1 MTPPPPVTL
10 ASTRASIAA
19 AIQGAG
25 YKAHAYAPPTV
36 IPPAVIIVPDQPYLR
51 LETIGNPG
59 TRVVARYELIVC
71 VAALDNQAQL
81 DGLEKIAIDVLQ
93 VLPQGTV
100 VGDLERPTI
109 EQVGPSSLLTLRIPI
124 EVRATLTSTPA
135 PPPEE

>member
-1 MTPPPPVTL
+1 MSTPDTL
-10 ASTRASIAA
+10 ATTRAAIAS

-25 YKAHAYAPPTV
+25 YRAHAYAPPAV
-36 IPPAVIIVPDQPYLR
+36 IPPAVVIVPDQPYLV

-59 TRVVARYELIVC
+59 TRVVARFELIVC

-81 DGLEKIAIDVLQ
+81 DQLEKITIDVLQ
-93 VLPQGTV
+93 VLPQGTS
-100 VGDLERPTI
+100 VGDIERPTI

-124 EVRATLTSTPA
+124 EVRATLTATPA